1 MLGGTPPQISAVVGQ
16 AHPAWNT
23 QLIPT
28 PWFCFV
34 LRCALLTPK
43 TILSVSVGTCLSRA
57 SMTPSGKGPCPP
69 HHCGPCPGTRA
80 ANIGPISEP
89 SVNNRWLRAKGWGG
103 GHTLGGCPTRGQRH
117 LQFSETTEQQE
128 VTDSVARQRA
138 GARSFRLPNPFP
150 LCAAS
155 NTEQLPT
162 PAPPGRDRAA
172 TADGTMS
179 LRILS
184 FSIRSFSFFCSRSVL
199 AWYVATA
206 LVSFWILPVTD
217 L

>member
-1 MLGGTPPQISAVVGQ
+1 MQ
-16 AHPAWNT
+16 
-23 QLIPT
+23 
-28 PWFCFV
+28 
-34 LRCALLTPK
+34 R
-43 TILSVSVGTCLSRA
+43 
-57 SMTPSGKGPCPP
+57 SGEAG
-69 HHCGPCPGTRA
+69 R
-80 ANIGPISEP
+80 
-89 SVNNRWLRAKGWGG
+89 
-103 GHTLGGCPTRGQRH
+103 PTRGQRRPQ
-117 LQFSETTEQQE
+117 LSETTKQQE
-128 VTDSVARQRA
+128 ATGSVTRQRA
-138 GARSFRLPNPFP
+138 GARPFGLPNPSP

-155 NTEQLPT
+155 NTERLPT
-162 PAPPGRDRAA
+162 PAPPGRDQAA